1 MRAAGGRGQNAFFF
15 FFKSNMCVLYVNRSN
30 FEQMCSSVI
39 FNGKGIHRNMQ
50 HEHAQEDVVS
60 ETILKQYF

>member
-1 MRAAGGRGQNAFFF
+1 MRAAGGRGQNAL
-15 FFKSNMCVLYVNRSN
+15 KNNNNLICVLYVNRSN

>member
-1 MRAAGGRGQNAFFF
+1 MRAAGGRGQNAFF
-15 FFKSNMCVLYVNRSN
+15 KKNLICVLYVNRSN
-30 FEQMCSSVI
+30 FEQMCSPVI

-50 HEHAQEDVVS
+50 HEHAQEDVLS